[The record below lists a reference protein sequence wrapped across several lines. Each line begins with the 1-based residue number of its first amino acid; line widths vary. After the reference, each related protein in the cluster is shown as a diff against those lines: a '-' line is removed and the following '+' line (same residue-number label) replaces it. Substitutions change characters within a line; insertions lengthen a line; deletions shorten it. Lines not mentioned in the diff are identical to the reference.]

1 VKKERTETPPE
12 TSRGTV
18 HVDPA
23 TAAGRPGLSCPVF
36 LGGFMASGK
45 TTVGRLLAEHLGV
58 PFLDTDDL
66 VERRAGLSVAEL
78 FARRGEPVFRAFEA
92 EAVKELLPLR
102 NVVVALGGGVP
113 TNREL
118 RSLLLERGFLAMLS
132 VSAST
137 ALFRAGSSE
146 SRPLLD
152 PERAEALL
160 ASRAEAYASG
170 HVTVDTEERTPS
182 EVATVLL
189 HLLEEKGIC
198 EKNALSGRGRET
210 CRKTVSGGHDGE
222 PARVFV
228 GEGLLSRLSELVPT
242 LPPEGPF
249 VVSDHLV
256 GPLFGD
262 RVRPLRGLHLLPRGE
277 EAKTLDRTRSLYD
290 ALAEAGID
298 RGDCIAALGGG
309 TVGDAAGFA
318 AATWLRGIAF
328 LQCPTT
334 LLAMVDSSLGGKVGV
349 NLPQGKN
356 LVGAFY
362 SPVATVMDVA
372 TLRTLPDEDFRQ
384 GLAEVV
390 KYGVGE
396 DQDFLGELSE
406 KREAI
411 SRRDPE
417 TLVRLVRKCAL
428 LKTAVVAEDEKE
440 TSGVRA
446 RLNLGHT
453 VGHALEGASEYAWR
467 HGDAVAAGLVVALE
481 MGKRRG
487 TCSTAFAETV
497 AELLRFFGLPD
508 RPDRSWEELLPF
520 LARDK
525 KFRRGVPLLVLP
537 REKGTCTLEECSLE
551 ELRRAYETVSGG
563 RGSVASS

>member
-1 VKKERTETPPE
+1 
-12 TSRGTV
+12 
-18 HVDPA
+18 
-23 TAAGRPGLSCPVF
+23 
-36 LGGFMASGK
+36 MASGK
-45 TTVGRLLAEHLGV
+45 TTVGRLLAEYLGV
-58 PFLDTDDL
+58 PFLDTDEL
-66 VERRAGLSVAEL
+66 VERLAGLSVAEL
-78 FARRGEPVFRAFEA
+78 FARRGEAVFRALEA
-92 EAVKELLPLR
+92 EVVKELLPLR
-102 NVVVALGGGVP
+102 NVVVALGGGVL

-118 RSLLLERGFLAMLS
+118 RSLLLERGFLVVLS
-132 VSAST
+132 VSVST
-137 ALFRAGSSE
+137 ALFRAGTSG

-152 PERAEALL
+152 PGNAEALL
-160 ASRAEAYASG
+160 ASRLEAYASG
-170 HVTVDTEERTPS
+170 HATVDTEKRTPS
-182 EVATVLL
+182 EVATTLL
-189 HLLEEKGIC
+189 HLLEERGVLD
-198 EKNALSGRGRET
+198 NGALSGKKGETFWKNLSRGGDE
-210 CRKTVSGGHDGE
+210 E

-228 GEGLLSRLSELVPT
+228 GEGLLSRLAELVPT
-242 LPPEGPF
+242 LPSEGAF

-256 GPLFGD
+256 GSLFGGS
-262 RVRPLRGLHLLPRGE
+262 VRPLRGLHLLPRGE
-277 EAKTLDRTRSLYD
+277 EAKSLDQVRSLYD
-290 ALAEAGID
+290 AFVEARID

-309 TVGDAAGFA
+309 TVGDATGFA

-362 SPVATVMDVA
+362 PPVATIMDVA

-396 DQDFLGELSE
+396 DQDFLRELSE

-428 LKTAVVAEDEKE
+428 LKTAVVTEDEKE

-453 VGHALEGASEYAWR
+453 IGHALEGASEYAWR

-481 MGKRRG
+481 MGRRRG
-487 TCSTAFAETV
+487 TCGTAFVETV
-497 AELLRFFGLPD
+497 VELLRFFGLPD
-508 RPDRSWEELLPF
+508 RPDHSWGELLPF
-520 LARDK
+520 LVRDK
-525 KFRRGVPLLVLP
+525 KFRKGVPLLVLP
-537 REKGTCTLEECSLE
+537 REGGTCTLEECSLE

-563 RGSVASS
+563 RGPVAST